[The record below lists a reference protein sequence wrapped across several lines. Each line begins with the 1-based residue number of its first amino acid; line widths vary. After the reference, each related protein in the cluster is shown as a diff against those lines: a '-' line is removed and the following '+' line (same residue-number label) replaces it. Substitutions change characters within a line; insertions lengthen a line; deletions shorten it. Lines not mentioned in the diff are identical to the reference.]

1 MNYAVYIRRLMKVIL
16 KPNARI
22 ICLDLGCG
30 DGFFT
35 KIFSELVDL
44 SVGIDLKISR
54 AWYTRQGDKCIF
66 VTADARSIPL
76 RSSAAD
82 AVIIISLLEHIPN
95 WKVVVSEV
103 SRVLKP
109 CAIVIIQL
117 PNLYA
122 IIEPH
127 THFPLLS
134 LMPAYIRNFIT
145 LALFHEILQWDC
157 NTSEVIY
164 TLKRSGLKVLGIFR
178 YNYMK
183 MLGPVLFAQFII
195 AMKVHNSKIID
206 T

>member
-1 MNYAVYIRRLMKVIL
+1 MNYAVHIRRLMKVIS
-16 KPNARI
+16 KSKAKI
-22 ICLDLGCG
+22 ICLDIGCG

-44 SVGIDLKISR
+44 AVGIDLKISR
-54 AWYTRQGDKCIF
+54 AWYTRQGDNVFF
-66 VTADARSIPL
+66 VTADARAFPL
-76 RSSAAD
+76 RSSVAD

-109 CAIVIIQL
+109 CGIVVIQL

-122 IIEPH
+122 VIEPH

-134 LMPAYIRNFIT
+134 LMPAYIRNFMT

-157 NTSEVIY
+157 NASEVIY
-164 TLKRSGLKVLGIFR
+164 TLKRSGLKVQGVFR

-183 MLGPVLFAQFII
+183 MLGLLFAYFII
-195 AMKVHNSKIID
+195 AMKVHNSKINK
-206 T
+206 